1 MLRSMQPMAPEELLR
16 LGSWL
21 LSVPLIAVLHE
32 TGHALAARPAGYRVT
47 SFGVGHGKPLVRWHH
62 SSGAVVYLGRWIFSG
77 GLCVAIPVDPVPERR
92 WLYHSGGLLAQGVLA
107 LVLWP
112 LASMLP
118 ILEYAFWFN
127 LVVAGWNL
135 LPLRLGGYATDGWQ
149 LFSGLWRCAAAGQF
163 FGSREQVQRVLGFEE
178 RVGSPLGQTWC
189 RLSLR
194 WMDIVTGMD
203 DEGWVADEVLL
214 MAEPRIEALDAY
226 TRAERHRVEGRSL
239 AAIQVI
245 QETRRAL
252 GGDLGRLASDMLVV
266 AEARAWLAL
275 GEQRLARQAL
285 ARIAGAPGVVA
296 RDALAIEL
304 GAALLDEDVAE
315 VERSGLRLSELLS
328 RPLLDA
334 PDAVR
339 TLWEAARLLK
349 ERGRIEGAESLAIA
363 ARQQAGALIREA
375 TPRDKVAVAARL
387 GEVAGVEIQP
397 PRRSAR

>member
-1 MLRSMQPMAPEELLR
+1 MAPHELLR

-32 TGHALAARPAGYRVT
+32 AGHALAAGPAGYRVT
-47 SFGVGHGKPLVRWHH
+47 SFGIGHGKPLASWRHP
-62 SSGAVVYLGRWIFSG
+62 SGAVIYLGRWIFSG

-92 WLYHSGGLLAQGVLA
+92 WLYHSGGLIAQGLLA
-107 LVLWP
+107 LALWP
-112 LASMLP
+112 LAATLP

-127 LVVAGWNL
+127 LLVVAWNL
-135 LPLRLGGYATDGWQ
+135 LPLKLGGYATDGWQ
-149 LFSGLWRCAAAGQF
+149 LFSHLWRPAAAGQF
-163 FGSREQVQRVLGFEE
+163 FGGRQQVERVLRFEQQ
-178 RVGSPLGQTWC
+178 VGSPLGQTWC

-194 WMDIVTGMD
+194 WMDVVTGMD
-203 DEGWVADEVLL
+203 DDGWVADEVLL

-245 QETRRAL
+245 QETRRAH
-252 GGDLGRLASDMLVV
+252 GGDLGRLAADMLVV
-266 AEARAWLAL
+266 AEARSWLAQ
-275 GEQRLARQAL
+275 GEHRLARQAL
-285 ARIAGAPGVVA
+285 ARIAGAEGVVA
-296 RDALAIEL
+296 RDALAVEL
-304 GAALLDEDVAE
+304 GAALLEEDAEE
-315 VERSGLRLSELLS
+315 VERAGLRLGELLS

-334 PDAVR
+334 PEAVR

-349 ERGRIEGAESLAIA
+349 EQGRLESAETLASA
-363 ARQQAGALIREA
+363 ARHQASALISQA

-397 PRRSAR
+397 PRRSSL